1 MMGTLASYS
10 FSTPNFRLRSGHFDD
25 NFRER
30 VRGFDSYRKK
40 SGSGSCHL
48 CGGRMFSNKREYITF
63 RKNSTKVWCFGENND
78 RDGVNSNDGSKE
90 VESSEMGGQDS
101 SVATASPEDN
111 GERTAE
117 DSEFG
122 SDNSPASISSK
133 PPTISSL
140 GPAYSN
146 FQVDSFKLLELL
158 GPEKVD
164 PSDIKLI
171 KDKLFGYSTFWVTKE
186 EIFGDL
192 GEGVLFLGNLRGARE
207 DVFAKLQ
214 NQLAEIT
221 GDKYNLFMVEEPNA
235 EGADPRGGPRVS
247 FGLLRKEVSEPGPTT
262 LWQYVIAMLLFL
274 LTVGSSVELGI
285 ASQIN
290 RLPPEVVKYFTDPNA
305 VEPPDMQLLF
315 PFVDSALPL
324 AYGILGILLFH
335 ELGHFIAAFPK
346 KVKLS
351 IPFFIPNITLGSFGA
366 ITQFKSILPDR
377 STKVDISLAGPFAGA
392 ILSFSMFI
400 VGLLLSSNPAATEDL
415 IQVPSML
422 FQGSLL
428 LGLISRAT
436 LGYAAMH
443 AATVSI
449 HPLVIAGWCGLTTTA
464 FNLLPVG
471 SLDGGRAVQVSIAKQ
486 CYYYISQHMVLTL
499 ESRLLFSFP
508 SKLGGP
514 LSLPW
519 GLYVL
524 ICQRAP
530 EKPCLNDVTEVGTWR
545 QAAVMTAIFLV
556 VLTLV
561 PVWDELAEELGI
573 GLVSTF

>member
-10 FSTPNFRLRSGHFDD
+10 FTTPNFRLRSGHFDD

-48 CGGRMFSNKREYITF
+48 CGGRMVSNKREYITF

-111 GERTAE
+111 GERTAG
-117 DSEFG
+117 DNEFG

-164 PSDIKLI
+164 PSDVKLI

-471 SLDGGRAVQVSIAKQ
+471 SLDGGRAVQGAFGKSALIGFG
-486 CYYYISQHMVLTL
+486 LTTYAFL
-499 ESRLLFSFP
+499 GLGV
-508 SKLGGP
+508 LGGP